1 MYNCNEDEIFV
12 SRIFTKEKIYCQ
24 GEGYNY
30 MKKYNPE
37 KLKKTHIYPLIIILI
52 IVVLLVSIAILLI
65 VGAIV
70 NNMTNGK
77 VSQGYKWA
85 YGFYSQ
91 IKDIDIEDKSAMDEA
106 FTNYSNIVDDMMGV
120 TITED
125 ENIVYKNGKILYDL
139 KTDIKEYIPFADVYD
154 NATENAKI
162 YLDTTD
168 NAFFEK
174 LSNGDIA
181 YIQESVIDSIKL
193 SDSMGESAGF
203 NEVMN
208 VSVFQ
213 QTCYYGFDNDDGTVT
228 YVTMNLH
235 ITAMDVFFVELVCIS
250 IALICLIFLIFV
262 IFMFVRF
269 VRSQRRLLKLY
280 YADKET
286 GGNNWYYF
294 LGDAL
299 KKMKKYRR
307 KSVNIAM
314 VHIRM
319 EKYRSYCSCYGNKE
333 GRKLVSDFYDVIR
346 RNVTKKETF
355 ARHEMCDFGM
365 LLCYE
370 NKEQLVERIEEIMKQ
385 MAEERPNVKLYFKA
399 GINIPD
405 EEKIEPS
412 ESYNRATIARAKIE
426 EFHNESVSFFTKEM
440 EEELLWER
448 KVENDMER
456 ALLNHE
462 YKVYL
467 QPKYSVDNEKLAAAE
482 ALVRW
487 VHPTEGLI
495 APYKFIPI
503 FEKNGFITKLDDYMI
518 AEVAKLQA
526 GWIEQGKNI
535 VPISVN
541 VSRAHFTRENLAEHI
556 CEIVDYYK
564 VPHDAIELELTESA
578 FFDDKE
584 TLIGIVNKM
593 KSYGFT
599 VSMDDFGAGYSS
611 LNSLKEL
618 PIDVVKLDAEFFRG
632 NDEEGKGK
640 VIVSDAISLAKKL
653 NMRIVAE
660 GIETR
665 EQVDFLAKQECDL
678 IQGYYFAKPM
688 PVDEFEAKVA
698 EDA

>member
-1 MYNCNEDEIFV
+1 MARE
-12 SRIFTKEKIYCQ
+12 
-24 GEGYNY
+24 GER
-30 MKKYNPE
+30 MRKYNAE
-37 KLKKTHIYPLIIILI
+37 KLKKIHIYPLIIIL
-52 IVVLLVSIAILLI
+52 VVVVFLVGMAISLIAGAIL
-65 VGAIV
+65 
-70 NNMTNGK
+70 NNMTQGK
-77 VSQGYKWA
+77 ISQGYRWA
-85 YGFYSQ
+85 EGFYRQ
-91 IKDIDIEDKSAMDEA
+91 IKDINTNDKSALDNVFA
-106 FTNYSNIVDDMMGV
+106 SYSKVVNDVTGV
-120 TITED
+120 TITD
-125 ENIVYKNGKILYDL
+125 GQNVIYKNGEEVSDRKAEAE
-139 KTDIKEYIPFADVYD
+139 EYLSFIEVTSDETVKY
-154 NATENAKI
+154 KI
-162 YLDTTD
+162 YVDIAD
-168 NAFFEK
+168 NSYFEK
-174 LSNGDIA
+174 FASGDFA
-181 YIQESVIDSIKL
+181 FIQESLIKSIEL
-193 SDSMGESAGF
+193 SESQSSDV

-208 VSVFQ
+208 MSIFS
-213 QTCYYGFDNDDGTVT
+213 QTCYYGFDNGDGTVT
-228 YVTMNLH
+228 YVTVKIHM
-235 ITAMDVFFVELVCIS
+235 TVQDVVFVQLVCLGI
-250 IALICLIFLIFV
+250 ILICIIYFVFV

-269 VRSQRRLLKLY
+269 VKNQRKLLKLY

-294 LGDAL
+294 LGAAE

-307 KSVNIAM
+307 KSVNAAM

-319 EKYRSYCSCYGNKE
+319 EKYRSYCTCYGDKE
-333 GRKLVSDFYDVIR
+333 GSRLVSDFYDVIR
-346 RNVTKKETF
+346 RNITKKETF
-355 ARHEMCDFGM
+355 ARHEMCDFGI
-365 LLCYE
+365 LLCYVDE
-370 NKEQLVERIEEIMKQ
+370 EQLVERVEKLMQ
-385 MAEERPNVKLYFKA
+385 LMADKRPDIKLYFKA
-399 GINIPD
+399 GINILD

-412 ESYNRATIARAKIE
+412 EAYNRATIARAKIE
-426 EFHNESVSFFTKEM
+426 DSHNESVSFFTREM
-440 EEELLWER
+440 KEELLWER

-456 ALLNHE
+456 ALANHE

-503 FEKNGFITKLDDYMI
+503 FERNGFITKLDDYMI

-526 GWIEQGKNI
+526 GWIAQGKSI

-556 CEIVDYYK
+556 CSIVDSYK
-564 VPHDAIELELTESA
+564 VPHEAIELELTESA
-578 FFDDKE
+578 FFDDKQ

-593 KSYGFT
+593 KNYGFA

-632 NDEEGKGK
+632 EDEEGKGK
-640 VIVSDAISLAKKL
+640 LIVSEAISLAKKL

-665 EQVDFLAKQECDL
+665 EQVDFLAENECDL

-688 PVDEFEAKVA
+688 PVEEFELKVDEECA
-698 EDA
+698 G

>member
-1 MYNCNEDEIFV
+1 MRKN
-12 SRIFTKEKIYCQ
+12 
-24 GEGYNY
+24 
-30 MKKYNPE
+30 NPE
-37 KLKKTHIYPLIIILI
+37 KLRKTHIYPLIIILTVTVI
-52 IVVLLVSIAILLI
+52 IVSAAISLMA
-65 VGAIV
+65 GAIFD
-70 NNMTNGK
+70 NMTRGK
-77 VSQGYKWA
+77 ISQGYKWA
-85 YGFYSQ
+85 CGLYNQ
-91 IKDIDIEDKSAMDEA
+91 MKDININDKDAMDDV
-106 FTNYSNIVDDMMGV
+106 FTNYSAVATDV
-120 TITED
+120 TGITVTD
-125 ENIVYKNGKILYDL
+125 GENVIYQNGEEISDL
-139 KTDIKEYIPFADVYD
+139 KADARDYYQFIEAYGDEAEVY
-154 NATENAKI
+154 KI
-162 YLDTTD
+162 YLDTTENSYFKRFASGD
-168 NAFFEK
+168 LAF
-174 LSNGDIA
+174 
-181 YIQESVIDSIKL
+181 IQESLLHSIEL
-193 SDSMGESAGF
+193 SNNPDEAADI

-208 VSVFQ
+208 ISVFQ
-213 QTCYYGFDNDDGTVT
+213 QTCYYGFKNDDGIIT
-228 YVTMNLH
+228 YIALKIH
-235 ITAMDVFFVELVCIS
+235 ITVQDVILVQLVCIS
-250 IALICLIFLIFV
+250 IGLICLIYLLFV

-294 LGDAL
+294 LGEAS
-299 KKMKKYRR
+299 KKMRKYKR
-307 KSVNIAM
+307 KSVNVAM

-319 EKYRSYCSCYGNKE
+319 EKYRSYCSCYGDKE
-333 GRKLVSDFYDVIR
+333 GSKLVSDFYDVIR
-346 RNVTKKETF
+346 GAVTKKETF
-355 ARHEMCDFGM
+355 ARHEMCDFGI
-365 LLCYE
+365 LLCYVSE
-370 NKEQLVERIEEIMKQ
+370 EQLVERVEKIMKA
-385 MAEERPNVKLYFKA
+385 MAEKRPTVKLYFKA
-399 GINIPD
+399 GINTTD
-405 EEKIEPS
+405 MQTIEPS

-426 EFHNESVSFFTKEM
+426 DSHNENVSFFTQQMK
-440 EEELLWER
+440 EELLWER

-456 ALLNHE
+456 ALVNHE

-467 QPKYSVDNEKLAAAE
+467 QPKYSVGNEKLAAAE

-503 FEKNGFITKLDDYMI
+503 FERNGFITKLDDYMI

-526 GWIEQGKNI
+526 GWIAQGKII

-556 CEIVDYYK
+556 CEIVDSYK
-564 VPHDAIELELTESA
+564 VPHEVIELELTESA

-593 KSYGFT
+593 KSYGFA

-632 NDEEGKGK
+632 NDKEGKGK
-640 VIVSDAISLAKKL
+640 VIVRDAIALAKKL

-665 EQVDFLAKQECDL
+665 EQVDFLAENECDF

-688 PVDEFEAKVA
+688 PVEEFEVKVA
-698 EDA
+698 QDA

>member
-1 MYNCNEDEIFV
+1 
-12 SRIFTKEKIYCQ
+12 
-24 GEGYNY
+24 
-30 MKKYNPE
+30 MKKYNPD
-37 KLKKTHIYPLIIILI
+37 KLKKIHVYPLIIILI
-52 IVVLLVSIAILLI
+52 IVVFI
-65 VGAIV
+65 VGVAISLLAGALFD
-70 NNMTNGK
+70 NLTRGK
-77 VSQGYKWA
+77 ISQGYKWA
-85 YGFYSQ
+85 KGFYSQ
-91 IKDIDIEDKSAMDEA
+91 IKEIDLDDKSALDDA
-106 FTNYSNIVDDMMGV
+106 FSNYSAVVNDVTGV
-120 TITED
+120 TVSDGET
-125 ENIVYKNGKILYDL
+125 VLYQCGEEISDL
-139 KTDIKEYIPFADVYD
+139 KTDAMDYSGFIELYD
-154 NATENAKI
+154 EELENYTI
-162 YLDTTD
+162 YLDTAE
-168 NAFFEK
+168 NAYFDKFASGN
-174 LSNGDIA
+174 LA
-181 YIQESVIDSIKL
+181 FIQKTLFKSIEL
-193 SDSMGESAGF
+193 SDEMGENADF

-208 VSVFQ
+208 MSVFE
-213 QTCYYGFDNDDGTVT
+213 QTCYYGFKNDDGTVT
-228 YVTMNLH
+228 YVALNLH
-235 ITAMDVFFVELVCIS
+235 IIVQDVILVELVCVSIS
-250 IALICLIFLIFV
+250 LICFIYLIFV
-262 IFMFVRF
+262 IFMFIRF

-286 GGNNWYYF
+286 GGKNWYYF
-294 LGDAL
+294 LGEAS

-307 KSVNIAM
+307 KNVKAAM

-319 EKYRSYCSCYGNKE
+319 EKYRNYCSCYGDKE
-333 GRKLVSDFYDVIR
+333 GRELVGDFYDVIR
-346 RNVTKKETF
+346 RNITKKETF

-365 LLCYE
+365 FICYE
-370 NKEQLVERIEEIMKQ
+370 NEEQLVERIEKIMGLLDAK
-385 MAEERPNVKLYFKA
+385 RPNIKLYFKA
-399 GINIPD
+399 GINILD
-405 EEKIEPS
+405 GEIMEPS
-412 ESYNRATIARAKIE
+412 EAYNRATIARAKIE
-426 EFHNESVSFFTKEM
+426 DTHNENVSFFTQQMK
-440 EEELLWER
+440 EELLWER

-456 ALLNHE
+456 ALINHE

-467 QPKYSVDNEKLAAAE
+467 QPKYSVDDEKLAAAE

-503 FEKNGFITKLDDYMI
+503 FERNGFITKLDDYMI

-526 GWIEQGKNI
+526 RWIAEGKKI

-556 CEIVDYYK
+556 CGIVDSYK
-564 VPHDAIELELTESA
+564 VPHEAIELELTESA

-593 KSYGFT
+593 KNYGFA

-665 EQVDFLAKQECDL
+665 EQVDFLAENECDL

-688 PVDEFEAKVA
+688 PVEEFEVKVS

>member
-1 MYNCNEDEIFV
+1 
-12 SRIFTKEKIYCQ
+12 
-24 GEGYNY
+24 
-30 MKKYNPE
+30 MKKYNPD
-37 KLKKTHIYPLIIILI
+37 KLKKIHVYPLIIILI
-52 IVVLLVSIAILLI
+52 IVIFI
-65 VGAIV
+65 VGVAISLLAGALFD
-70 NNMTNGK
+70 NLTRGK
-77 VSQGYKWA
+77 ISQGYKWA
-85 YGFYSQ
+85 KGFYSQ
-91 IKDIDIEDKSAMDEA
+91 IKEIDLDDKSALDDA
-106 FTNYSNIVDDMMGV
+106 FSNYSAVVNDVTGV
-120 TITED
+120 TVSDGET
-125 ENIVYKNGKILYDL
+125 VLYQCGEEISDL
-139 KTDIKEYIPFADVYD
+139 KTDAMDYSGFIELYD
-154 NATENAKI
+154 EELENYTI
-162 YLDTTD
+162 YLDTAE
-168 NAFFEK
+168 NAYFDKFASGN
-174 LSNGDIA
+174 LA
-181 YIQESVIDSIKL
+181 FIQKTLFKSIEL
-193 SDSMGESAGF
+193 SDEMGENADF

-208 VSVFQ
+208 MSVFE
-213 QTCYYGFDNDDGTVT
+213 QTCYYGFKNDDGTVT
-228 YVTMNLH
+228 YVALNLH
-235 ITAMDVFFVELVCIS
+235 IIVQDVILVELVCVSIS
-250 IALICLIFLIFV
+250 LICFIYLIFV
-262 IFMFVRF
+262 IFMFIRF

-286 GGNNWYYF
+286 GGKNWYYF
-294 LGDAL
+294 LGEAS

-307 KSVNIAM
+307 KNVKAAM

-319 EKYRSYCSCYGNKE
+319 EKYRNYCSCYGDKE
-333 GRKLVSDFYDVIR
+333 GRALVGDFYDVIR
-346 RNVTKKETF
+346 RNITKKETF

-365 LLCYE
+365 LICYE
-370 NKEQLVERIEEIMKQ
+370 NEEQLVERIEKIMGLLDAK
-385 MAEERPNVKLYFKA
+385 RPNIKLYFKA
-399 GINIPD
+399 GINILD
-405 EEKIEPS
+405 GEIMEPS
-412 ESYNRATIARAKIE
+412 EAYNRATIARAKIE
-426 EFHNESVSFFTKEM
+426 DTHNENVSFFTQQMK
-440 EEELLWER
+440 EELLWER

-456 ALLNHE
+456 ALINHE

-467 QPKYSVDNEKLAAAE
+467 QPKYSVDDEKLAAAE

-503 FEKNGFITKLDDYMI
+503 FERNGFITKLDDYMI

-526 GWIEQGKNI
+526 RWIAEGKKI

-541 VSRAHFTRENLAEHI
+541 VSRVHFTRENLAEHI
-556 CEIVDYYK
+556 CGIVDSYK
-564 VPHDAIELELTESA
+564 VPHEAIELELTESA

-593 KSYGFT
+593 KNYGFA

-665 EQVDFLAKQECDL
+665 EQVDFLAENECDL

-688 PVDEFEAKVA
+688 PVEEFEVKVS

>member
-1 MYNCNEDEIFV
+1 
-12 SRIFTKEKIYCQ
+12 
-24 GEGYNY
+24 
-30 MKKYNPE
+30 MKKYNPD
-37 KLKKTHIYPLIIILI
+37 KLKRIHVYPLIIILF
-52 IVVLLVSIAILLI
+52 IVIFIVDVAITLIA
-65 VGAIV
+65 GAISE
-70 NNMTNGK
+70 NMSSGK
-77 VSQGYKWA
+77 ISQGYKWA

-91 IKDIDIEDKSAMDEA
+91 IKEIDIHDKSAMDDA
-106 FTNYSNIVDDMMGV
+106 FINYSSVVNDMTGV
-120 TITED
+120 TVTD
-125 ENIVYKNGKILYDL
+125 GGSVVYQNGEEMSDL
-139 KTDIKEYIPFADVYD
+139 KTDVNEYSQLIEMNGDEV
-154 NATENAKI
+154 ENYKI
-162 YLDTTD
+162 YLDNTD
-168 NAFFEK
+168 NSYFDKFASGDLAFIRET
-174 LSNGDIA
+174 LIESTELLGDM
-181 YIQESVIDSIKL
+181 EEFTNMND
-193 SDSMGESAGF
+193 
-203 NEVMN
+203 VMN
-208 VSVFQ
+208 RSVFQ
-213 QTCYYGFDNDDGTVT
+213 QTCYYGFDNDDGIVT
-228 YVTMNLH
+228 YVTLKIH
-235 ITAMDVFFVELVCIS
+235 ITVQDVILVLLVCIS
-250 IALICLIFLIFV
+250 IILLCSIYLLFV

-294 LGDAL
+294 LGNAS

-307 KSVNIAM
+307 KSVNAAM

-319 EKYRSYCSCYGNKE
+319 EKYRSYCSCYGDKE
-333 GRKLVSDFYDVIR
+333 GSRLASDFYDVIR
-346 RNVTKKETF
+346 KNITRKETF

-365 LLCYE
+365 LLCYVSE
-370 NKEQLVERIEEIMKQ
+370 EQLVERVETIMKL
-385 MAEERPNVKLYFKA
+385 MAEKRPNVKLYFKA
-399 GINIPD
+399 GIHILD
-405 EEKIEPS
+405 GEKIEPS
-412 ESYNRATIARAKIE
+412 ESYNRATIARTKIDDS
-426 EFHNESVSFFTKEM
+426 HNESVSFFTQQMK
-440 EEELLWER
+440 EELLWER
-448 KVENDMER
+448 KVENEMER
-456 ALLNHE
+456 ALTNHE

-503 FEKNGFITKLDDYMI
+503 FERNGFITKLDDYMI

-526 GWIEQGKNI
+526 GWIAQGKNI

-556 CEIVDYYK
+556 CEIVDSYK
-564 VPHDAIELELTESA
+564 VPHEAIELELTESA

-584 TLIGIVNKM
+584 TLISIVNKM
-593 KSYGFT
+593 KSYGFA

-640 VIVSDAISLAKKL
+640 VIVSEAIDLAKKL

-665 EQVDFLAKQECDL
+665 EQVDFLAEKECDL

-688 PVDEFEAKVA
+688 PVEEFEAKVE

>member
-1 MYNCNEDEIFV
+1 
-12 SRIFTKEKIYCQ
+12 
-24 GEGYNY
+24 

-37 KLKKTHIYPLIIILI
+37 KLKKIHVYPLILILI
-52 IVVLLVSIAILLI
+52 IVVFI
-65 VGAIV
+65 VGVAISLLAGALFD
-70 NNMTNGK
+70 NLTRGK
-77 VSQGYKWA
+77 ISQGYKWA
-85 YGFYSQ
+85 QGFYSQ
-91 IKDIDIEDKSAMDEA
+91 IKEIDLDDKSALDDA
-106 FTNYSNIVDDMMGV
+106 FANYSAVVNDVTGV
-120 TITED
+120 TVSDGEK
-125 ENIVYKNGKILYDL
+125 VLYQCGEEISDL
-139 KTDIKEYIPFADVYD
+139 KTDAMDYSGFIELYD
-154 NATENAKI
+154 EELENYTI
-162 YLDTTD
+162 YLDTAE
-168 NAFFEK
+168 NAYFDKFASGN
-174 LSNGDIA
+174 LA
-181 YIQESVIDSIKL
+181 FIQKTLFKSIEL
-193 SDSMGESAGF
+193 SDEMGENADF

-208 VSVFQ
+208 MSVFE
-213 QTCYYGFDNDDGTVT
+213 QTCYYGFKNDDGTVT
-228 YVTMNLH
+228 YVALNLH
-235 ITAMDVFFVELVCIS
+235 IIVQDVILVELVCVSIS
-250 IALICLIFLIFV
+250 LICFIYLIFV
-262 IFMFVRF
+262 IFMFIRF

-286 GGNNWYYF
+286 GGKNWYYF
-294 LGDAL
+294 LGEAS

-307 KSVNIAM
+307 KNVKAAM

-319 EKYRSYCSCYGNKE
+319 EKYRNYCSCYGDKE
-333 GRKLVSDFYDVIR
+333 GRALVGDFYDVIR
-346 RNVTKKETF
+346 RNITKKETF

-365 LLCYE
+365 LICYE
-370 NKEQLVERIEEIMKQ
+370 NEEQLVERIEKIMGLLDAK
-385 MAEERPNVKLYFKA
+385 RPNIKLYFKA
-399 GINIPD
+399 GINILD
-405 EEKIEPS
+405 GEIMEPS
-412 ESYNRATIARAKIE
+412 EAYNRATIARAKIE
-426 EFHNESVSFFTKEM
+426 DTHNENVSFFTQQMK
-440 EEELLWER
+440 EELLWER

-456 ALLNHE
+456 ALINHE

-467 QPKYSVDNEKLAAAE
+467 QPKYSVDDEKLAAAE

-503 FEKNGFITKLDDYMI
+503 FERNGFITKLDDYMI

-526 GWIEQGKNI
+526 RWIAEGKKI

-556 CEIVDYYK
+556 CEIVDSYK
-564 VPHDAIELELTESA
+564 VPHEAIELELTESA

-593 KSYGFT
+593 KNYGFA

-665 EQVDFLAKQECDL
+665 EQVDFLAENECDL

-688 PVDEFEAKVA
+688 PVEEFEVKVS

>member
-1 MYNCNEDEIFV
+1 
-12 SRIFTKEKIYCQ
+12 
-24 GEGYNY
+24 

-37 KLKKTHIYPLIIILI
+37 KLKKIHVYPLILILI
-52 IVVLLVSIAILLI
+52 IVIFI
-65 VGAIV
+65 VGVAISILAGAIFD
-70 NNMTNGK
+70 NMTRGK
-77 VSQGYKWA
+77 ISQGYKWA

-91 IKDIDIEDKSAMDEA
+91 LKEIDLDDKSALDDA
-106 FTNYSNIVDDMMGV
+106 FSNYSAVVNDVTGV
-120 TITED
+120 TVTDGET
-125 ENIVYKNGKILYDL
+125 VLYQCGETISDL
-139 KTDIKEYIPFADVYD
+139 KEDAMEYSDFIDIFDEEL
-154 NATENAKI
+154 ENYTI
-162 YLDTTD
+162 YLDTAE
-168 NAFFEK
+168 NAYFDQFASGNLTFIQKTLFKSIE
-174 LSNGDIA
+174 LSED
-181 YIQESVIDSIKL
+181 
-193 SDSMGESAGF
+193 MGENADI
-203 NEVMN
+203 NEAMN
-208 VSVFQ
+208 MSVFE
-213 QTCYYGFDNDDGTVT
+213 QTCYYGFENVDGTVT
-228 YVTMNLH
+228 YVALKLH
-235 ITAMDVFFVELVCIS
+235 IIVQDVILVELICIS
-250 IALICLIFLIFV
+250 ISLICFIYLIFV
-262 IFMFVRF
+262 IFMFIRF
-269 VRSQRRLLKLY
+269 VRSQSRLLKLY

-286 GGNNWYYF
+286 GGKNWYYF
-294 LGDAL
+294 LGVAS

-307 KSVNIAM
+307 KSVKAAM

-319 EKYRSYCSCYGNKE
+319 EKYRSYCSCYGDKE
-333 GRKLVSDFYDVIR
+333 GRALVGDFYDVIR

-365 LLCYE
+365 LLCYTDE
-370 NKEQLVERIEEIMKQ
+370 EQLVERIQKIMSLLAAK
-385 MAEERPNVKLYFKA
+385 RPNIKLYFKA
-399 GINIPD
+399 GINILD
-405 EEKIEPS
+405 GEIMEPS
-412 ESYNRATIARAKIE
+412 EAYNRATIARAKIE
-426 EFHNESVSFFTKEM
+426 ETHNENVSFFTQQMK
-440 EEELLWER
+440 EELLWER

-456 ALLNHE
+456 ALINHE

-503 FEKNGFITKLDDYMI
+503 FERNGFITKLDDYMI

-526 GWIEQGKNI
+526 KWIAEGKKI

-556 CEIVDYYK
+556 CGIVDSYK
-564 VPHDAIELELTESA
+564 VPHEAIELELTESA

-593 KSYGFT
+593 KNYGFA

-665 EQVDFLAKQECDL
+665 EQVDFLAENECDL

-688 PVDEFEAKVA
+688 PVEEFEVKVA

>member
-1 MYNCNEDEIFV
+1 
-12 SRIFTKEKIYCQ
+12 
-24 GEGYNY
+24 
-30 MKKYNPE
+30 MKKYNPD
-37 KLKKTHIYPLIIILI
+37 KLKKIHVYPLIIILI
-52 IVVLLVSIAILLI
+52 IVVFI
-65 VGAIV
+65 VGVAISLLAGALFD
-70 NNMTNGK
+70 NLTRGK
-77 VSQGYKWA
+77 ISQGYKWA
-85 YGFYSQ
+85 QGFYSQ
-91 IKDIDIEDKSAMDEA
+91 IKEIDLDDKSALDDA
-106 FTNYSNIVDDMMGV
+106 FSNYSAVVNDVTGV
-120 TITED
+120 TVSDGET
-125 ENIVYKNGKILYDL
+125 VLYQFGEEISDL
-139 KTDIKEYIPFADVYD
+139 KTDAMDYSGFIELYD
-154 NATENAKI
+154 EELENYTI
-162 YLDTTD
+162 YLDTAE
-168 NAFFEK
+168 NAYFDKFASGN
-174 LSNGDIA
+174 LA
-181 YIQESVIDSIKL
+181 FIQKTLFKSIEL
-193 SDSMGESAGF
+193 SDEMGENADF

-208 VSVFQ
+208 MSVFE
-213 QTCYYGFDNDDGTVT
+213 QTCYYGFKNDDGTVT
-228 YVTMNLH
+228 YVALNLH
-235 ITAMDVFFVELVCIS
+235 IIVQDVILVELVCVSIS
-250 IALICLIFLIFV
+250 LICFIYLIFV
-262 IFMFVRF
+262 IFMFIRF
-269 VRSQRRLLKLY
+269 VRSQSRLLKLY

-286 GGNNWYYF
+286 GGKNWYYF
-294 LGDAL
+294 LGVAS

-307 KSVNIAM
+307 KNVKAAM

-319 EKYRSYCSCYGNKE
+319 EKYRNYCSCYGDKE
-333 GRKLVSDFYDVIR
+333 GRALVGDFYDVIR
-346 RNVTKKETF
+346 RNITKKETF

-365 LLCYE
+365 LICYE
-370 NKEQLVERIEEIMKQ
+370 NEGQLVERIEKIMGLLDAK
-385 MAEERPNVKLYFKA
+385 RPNIKLYFKA
-399 GINIPD
+399 GINILD
-405 EEKIEPS
+405 GEIMEPS
-412 ESYNRATIARAKIE
+412 EAYNRATIARAKIE
-426 EFHNESVSFFTKEM
+426 DTHNENVSFFTQQMK
-440 EEELLWER
+440 EELLWER

-456 ALLNHE
+456 ALINHE

-467 QPKYSVDNEKLAAAE
+467 QPKYSVDDEKLAAAE

-503 FEKNGFITKLDDYMI
+503 FERNGFITKLDDYMI

-526 GWIEQGKNI
+526 KWIAEGKKI

-556 CEIVDYYK
+556 CEIVDSYK
-564 VPHDAIELELTESA
+564 VPHEAIELELTESA

-593 KSYGFT
+593 KNYGFA

-665 EQVDFLAKQECDL
+665 EQVDFLAENECDL

-688 PVDEFEAKVA
+688 PVEEFEVKVA

>member
-1 MYNCNEDEIFV
+1 
-12 SRIFTKEKIYCQ
+12 
-24 GEGYNY
+24 

-37 KLKKTHIYPLIIILI
+37 KLKKIHVYPLILILI
-52 IVVLLVSIAILLI
+52 IVIFI
-65 VGAIV
+65 VGVAISILAGAIFD
-70 NNMTNGK
+70 NMTRGK
-77 VSQGYKWA
+77 ISQGYKWA

-91 IKDIDIEDKSAMDEA
+91 LKEIDLDDKAALDDAFSNYSAVVNDVTGVTVTDGETVLYQCGETISDLKEDAMEYSDFIDIFDEELE
-106 FTNYSNIVDDMMGV
+106 NY
-120 TITED
+120 T
-125 ENIVYKNGKILYDL
+125 
-139 KTDIKEYIPFADVYD
+139 
-154 NATENAKI
+154 I
-162 YLDTTD
+162 YLDTAE
-168 NAFFEK
+168 NAYFDQFASGNLTFIQKALFKSIE
-174 LSNGDIA
+174 LSED
-181 YIQESVIDSIKL
+181 
-193 SDSMGESAGF
+193 MGENADI
-203 NEVMN
+203 NEAMN
-208 VSVFQ
+208 MSVFE
-213 QTCYYGFDNDDGTVT
+213 QTCYYGFENVDGTVT
-228 YVTMNLH
+228 YVALKLH
-235 ITAMDVFFVELVCIS
+235 IIVQDVILVELICIS
-250 IALICLIFLIFV
+250 ISLICFIYLIFV
-262 IFMFVRF
+262 IFMFIRF
-269 VRSQRRLLKLY
+269 VRSQSRLLKLY

-286 GGNNWYYF
+286 GGKNWYYF
-294 LGDAL
+294 LGVAS

-307 KSVNIAM
+307 KSVKAAM

-319 EKYRSYCSCYGNKE
+319 EKYRSYCSCYGDKE
-333 GRKLVSDFYDVIR
+333 GRALVGDFYDVIR

-365 LLCYE
+365 LLCYTDE
-370 NKEQLVERIEEIMKQ
+370 EQLVVRIQKIMSLLAAK
-385 MAEERPNVKLYFKA
+385 RPNIKLYFKA
-399 GINIPD
+399 GINILD
-405 EEKIEPS
+405 GEIMEPS
-412 ESYNRATIARAKIE
+412 EAYNRATIARAKIE
-426 EFHNESVSFFTKEM
+426 ETHNENVSFFTQQMK
-440 EEELLWER
+440 EELLWER

-456 ALLNHE
+456 ALINHE

-503 FEKNGFITKLDDYMI
+503 FERNGFITKLDDYMI

-526 GWIEQGKNI
+526 KWIAEGKKI

-556 CEIVDYYK
+556 CGIVDSYK
-564 VPHDAIELELTESA
+564 VPHEAIELELTESA

-593 KSYGFT
+593 KNYGFA

-665 EQVDFLAKQECDL
+665 EQVDFLAENECDL

-688 PVDEFEAKVA
+688 PVEEFEVKVA

>member
-1 MYNCNEDEIFV
+1 
-12 SRIFTKEKIYCQ
+12 
-24 GEGYNY
+24 
-30 MKKYNPE
+30 MKKYNPD
-37 KLKKTHIYPLIIILI
+37 KLKKIHVYPLIIILI
-52 IVVLLVSIAILLI
+52 IVVFI
-65 VGAIV
+65 VGVAISLLAGALFD
-70 NNMTNGK
+70 NLTRGK
-77 VSQGYKWA
+77 ISQGYKWA
-85 YGFYSQ
+85 QGFYSQ
-91 IKDIDIEDKSAMDEA
+91 IKEIDLDDKSALDDA
-106 FTNYSNIVDDMMGV
+106 FSNYSAVVNDVTGV
-120 TITED
+120 TVSDGET
-125 ENIVYKNGKILYDL
+125 VLYQCGEEISDL
-139 KTDIKEYIPFADVYD
+139 KTDAMDYSGFIELYD
-154 NATENAKI
+154 EELENYTI
-162 YLDTTD
+162 YLDTAE
-168 NAFFEK
+168 NAYFDKFASGN
-174 LSNGDIA
+174 LA
-181 YIQESVIDSIKL
+181 FIQKTLFKSIEL
-193 SDSMGESAGF
+193 SDEMGENADF

-208 VSVFQ
+208 MSVFE
-213 QTCYYGFDNDDGTVT
+213 QTCYYGFKNDDGTVT
-228 YVTMNLH
+228 YVALNLH
-235 ITAMDVFFVELVCIS
+235 IIVQDVILVELVCVSIS
-250 IALICLIFLIFV
+250 LICFIYLIFV
-262 IFMFVRF
+262 IFMFIRF

-286 GGNNWYYF
+286 GGKNWYYF
-294 LGDAL
+294 LGEAS

-307 KSVNIAM
+307 KNVKAAM

-319 EKYRSYCSCYGNKE
+319 EKYRNYCSCYGDKE
-333 GRKLVSDFYDVIR
+333 GRALVGDFYDVIR
-346 RNVTKKETF
+346 RNITKKETF
-355 ARHEMCDFGM
+355 ARHEMCDFG
-365 LLCYE
+365 LLICYE
-370 NKEQLVERIEEIMKQ
+370 NEGQLVERIEKIMGLLDAK
-385 MAEERPNVKLYFKA
+385 RPNIKLYFKA
-399 GINIPD
+399 GINILD
-405 EEKIEPS
+405 GEIMEPS
-412 ESYNRATIARAKIE
+412 EAYNRATIARAKIE
-426 EFHNESVSFFTKEM
+426 DTHNENVSFFTQQMK
-440 EEELLWER
+440 EELLWER

-456 ALLNHE
+456 ALINHE

-467 QPKYSVDNEKLAAAE
+467 QPKYSVDDEKLAAAE

-503 FEKNGFITKLDDYMI
+503 FERNGFITKLDDYMI

-526 GWIEQGKNI
+526 KWIAEGKKI

-556 CEIVDYYK
+556 CEIVDSYK
-564 VPHDAIELELTESA
+564 VPHEAIELELTESA

-593 KSYGFT
+593 KDYGFA

-665 EQVDFLAKQECDL
+665 EQVDFLAENECDL

-688 PVDEFEAKVA
+688 PVEEFEVKVA

>member
-1 MYNCNEDEIFV
+1 
-12 SRIFTKEKIYCQ
+12 
-24 GEGYNY
+24 

-37 KLKKTHIYPLIIILI
+37 KLKKTHVYPLIIILF
-52 IVVLLVSIAILLI
+52 IVVFIVGVALTLL
-65 VGAIV
+65 VGAIA
-70 NNMTNGK
+70 NNMTIGK
-77 VSQGYKWA
+77 ISQGYKWA

-91 IKDIDIEDKSAMDEA
+91 MKDININDKAAMDDV
-106 FTNYSNIVDDMMGV
+106 FNNYSAVVNDVIGV
-120 TITED
+120 TVTNGEA
-125 ENIVYKNGKILYDL
+125 VLYQNGKEISDL
-139 KTDIKEYIPFADVYD
+139 KTDAKEYTNYIDLYD
-154 NATENAKI
+154 EENFKI
-162 YLDTTD
+162 YLETTD
-168 NAFFEK
+168 NSYFDKFASGDLAF
-174 LSNGDIA
+174 
-181 YIQESVIDSIKL
+181 IQESVFKSIEM
-193 SDSMGESAGF
+193 SDSMDGSNNF

-208 VSVFQ
+208 MSVFQ
-213 QTCYYGFDNDDGTVT
+213 QTCYYGFNNDDGTVT
-228 YVTMNLH
+228 YVTLKIH
-235 ITAMDVFFVELVCIS
+235 ITVQDVILVELVCVS
-250 IALICLIFLIFV
+250 IFLICFIYFIFV

-269 VRSQRRLLKLY
+269 VRSQRKLLKLY

-294 LGDAL
+294 LGVAS
-299 KKMKKYRR
+299 KKMRKYRR
-307 KSVNIAM
+307 KSVKAAM
-314 VHIRM
+314 VHIQM

-333 GRKLVSDFYDVIR
+333 GSKLVSDFYDVIR
-346 RNVTKKETF
+346 RSITRKETF
-355 ARHEMCDFGM
+355 ARHEMCDFGI
-365 LLCYE
+365 LLCYMDE
-370 NKEQLVERIEEIMKQ
+370 EHLVERVEKIMKL
-385 MAEERPNVKLYFKA
+385 MAEKRPNIKLYFKA
-399 GINIPD
+399 GIHILD
-405 EEKIEPS
+405 GERMEPA
-412 ESYNRATIARAKIE
+412 ESYNRATIARTKIDDS
-426 EFHNESVSFFTKEM
+426 HNESVSFFTKQM
-440 EEELLWER
+440 KEELLWER
-448 KVENDMER
+448 KVENEMER
-456 ALLNHE
+456 ALQNHE

-495 APYKFIPI
+495 APYRFIPI
-503 FEKNGFITKLDDYMI
+503 FERNGFITRLDDYMI
-518 AEVAKLQA
+518 EEVAKLQA
-526 GWIEQGKNI
+526 GWIAQGKRI

-556 CEIVDYYK
+556 CEIVDHYK
-564 VPHDAIELELTESA
+564 VPHEAIELELTESA

-593 KSYGFT
+593 KGYGFV

-640 VIVSDAISLAKKL
+640 VIVSDAIGLAKKL

-665 EQVDFLAKQECDL
+665 EQVDFLAEKECDL

-688 PVDEFEAKVA
+688 PVEEFEVKVD

>member
-1 MYNCNEDEIFV
+1 
-12 SRIFTKEKIYCQ
+12 
-24 GEGYNY
+24 
-30 MKKYNPE
+30 MKKYNPD
-37 KLKKTHIYPLIIILI
+37 KLKKIHVYPLIIILI
-52 IVVLLVSIAILLI
+52 IVVFI
-65 VGAIV
+65 VGVAISLLAGALFD
-70 NNMTNGK
+70 NLTRGK
-77 VSQGYKWA
+77 ISQGYKWA
-85 YGFYSQ
+85 QGFYSR
-91 IKDIDIEDKSAMDEA
+91 IKEIDLDDKSALDDA
-106 FTNYSNIVDDMMGV
+106 FSNYSAVVNDVTGV
-120 TITED
+120 TISDGET
-125 ENIVYKNGKILYDL
+125 VLYQFGEEISDL
-139 KTDIKEYIPFADVYD
+139 KTDAMDYSGFIELYD
-154 NATENAKI
+154 EELENYTI
-162 YLDTTD
+162 YLDTAE
-168 NAFFEK
+168 NAYFDKFASGN
-174 LSNGDIA
+174 LA
-181 YIQESVIDSIKL
+181 FIQKTLFKSIEL
-193 SDSMGESAGF
+193 SDEMGENADF

-208 VSVFQ
+208 MSVFE
-213 QTCYYGFDNDDGTVT
+213 QTCYYGFKNDDGTVT
-228 YVTMNLH
+228 YVALNLH
-235 ITAMDVFFVELVCIS
+235 IIVQDVILVELVCVSIS
-250 IALICLIFLIFV
+250 LICFIYLIFV
-262 IFMFVRF
+262 IFMFIRF
-269 VRSQRRLLKLY
+269 VRSQSRLLKLY

-286 GGNNWYYF
+286 GGKNWYYF
-294 LGDAL
+294 LGVAS

-307 KSVNIAM
+307 KNVKAAM

-319 EKYRSYCSCYGNKE
+319 EKYRNYCSCYGDKE
-333 GRKLVSDFYDVIR
+333 GRALVGDFYDVIR
-346 RNVTKKETF
+346 RNITKKETF

-365 LLCYE
+365 LICYE
-370 NKEQLVERIEEIMKQ
+370 NEGQLVERIEKIMGLLDAK
-385 MAEERPNVKLYFKA
+385 RPNIKLYFKA
-399 GINIPD
+399 GINILD
-405 EEKIEPS
+405 GEIMEPS
-412 ESYNRATIARAKIE
+412 EAYNRATIARAKIE
-426 EFHNESVSFFTKEM
+426 DTHNENVSFFTQQMK
-440 EEELLWER
+440 EELLWER

-456 ALLNHE
+456 ALINHE

-467 QPKYSVDNEKLAAAE
+467 QPKYSVDDEKLAAAE

-503 FEKNGFITKLDDYMI
+503 FERNGFITKLDDYMI

-526 GWIEQGKNI
+526 KWIAEGKKI

-556 CEIVDYYK
+556 CEIVDSYK
-564 VPHDAIELELTESA
+564 VPHEAIELELTESA

-593 KSYGFT
+593 KNYGFA

-665 EQVDFLAKQECDL
+665 EQVDFLAENECDL

-688 PVDEFEAKVA
+688 PVEEFEVKVA

>member
-1 MYNCNEDEIFV
+1 
-12 SRIFTKEKIYCQ
+12 
-24 GEGYNY
+24 

-37 KLKKTHIYPLIIILI
+37 KLKKIHVYPLILILI
-52 IVVLLVSIAILLI
+52 IVVFI
-65 VGAIV
+65 VGVAISLLAGALFD
-70 NNMTNGK
+70 NLTRGK
-77 VSQGYKWA
+77 ISQGYKWA
-85 YGFYSQ
+85 QGFYSQ
-91 IKDIDIEDKSAMDEA
+91 IKEIDLDDKSALDDA
-106 FTNYSNIVDDMMGV
+106 FSNYSAVVNDVTGV
-120 TITED
+120 TVSDGET
-125 ENIVYKNGKILYDL
+125 VLYQCGEEISDL
-139 KTDIKEYIPFADVYD
+139 KTDAMDYSGFIELYD
-154 NATENAKI
+154 EELENYTI
-162 YLDTTD
+162 YLDTAE
-168 NAFFEK
+168 NAYFDKFASGN
-174 LSNGDIA
+174 LA
-181 YIQESVIDSIKL
+181 FIQRTLFKSIEL
-193 SDSMGESAGF
+193 SDEMGENADF

-208 VSVFQ
+208 MSVFE
-213 QTCYYGFDNDDGTVT
+213 QTCYYGFKNDDGTVT
-228 YVTMNLH
+228 YVALNLH
-235 ITAMDVFFVELVCIS
+235 IIVQDVILVELVCVSIS
-250 IALICLIFLIFV
+250 LICFIYLIFV
-262 IFMFVRF
+262 IFMFIRF

-286 GGNNWYYF
+286 GGKNWYYF
-294 LGDAL
+294 LGEAS

-307 KSVNIAM
+307 KNVKAAM

-319 EKYRSYCSCYGNKE
+319 EKYRNYCSCYGDKE
-333 GRKLVSDFYDVIR
+333 GRALVGDFYDVIR
-346 RNVTKKETF
+346 RNITKKETF

-365 LLCYE
+365 LICYE
-370 NKEQLVERIEEIMKQ
+370 NEEQLVERIEKIMGLLDAK
-385 MAEERPNVKLYFKA
+385 RPNIKLYFKA
-399 GINIPD
+399 GINILD
-405 EEKIEPS
+405 GEIMEPS
-412 ESYNRATIARAKIE
+412 EAYNRATIARAKIE
-426 EFHNESVSFFTKEM
+426 DTHNENVSFFTQQMK
-440 EEELLWER
+440 EELLWER

-456 ALLNHE
+456 ALINHE

-467 QPKYSVDNEKLAAAE
+467 QPKYSVDDEKLAAAE

-503 FEKNGFITKLDDYMI
+503 FERNGFITKLDDYMI

-526 GWIEQGKNI
+526 RWIAEGKKI

-556 CEIVDYYK
+556 CEIVDSYK
-564 VPHDAIELELTESA
+564 VPHEAIELELTESA

-593 KSYGFT
+593 KNYGFA

-665 EQVDFLAKQECDL
+665 EQVDFLAENECDL

-688 PVDEFEAKVA
+688 PVEEFEVKVS

>member
-1 MYNCNEDEIFV
+1 
-12 SRIFTKEKIYCQ
+12 
-24 GEGYNY
+24 

-37 KLKKTHIYPLIIILI
+37 KLKKIHIYPLIISLI
-52 IVVLLVSIAILLI
+52 IVFLIVGLAIALI
-65 VGAIV
+65 VGAIAD
-70 NNMTNGK
+70 NMTSGK
-77 VSQGYKWA
+77 LSQGYKWA
-85 YGFYSQ
+85 YGCYSQ
-91 IKDIDIEDKSAMDEA
+91 IEAVGINDRSAMDDVFA
-106 FTNYSNIVDDMMGV
+106 NYSAVVKDVTGV
-120 TITED
+120 TVTD
-125 ENIVYKNGKILYDL
+125 GGDVVYQIGEEISDL
-139 KTDIKEYIPFADVYD
+139 KADAEKYLQFVEVYGEEE
-154 NATENAKI
+154 ENYKI

-168 NAFFEK
+168 NSYFDRFV
-174 LSNGDIA
+174 SGDMSF
-181 YIQESVIDSIKL
+181 IQESLFKLLELLDSQ
-193 SDSMGESAGF
+193 GESTDY
-203 NEVMN
+203 NELMN
-208 VSVFQ
+208 MSVFQ
-213 QTCYYGFDNDDGTVT
+213 QTCYYGFENDDGTIT
-228 YVTMNLH
+228 YITLKIH
-235 ITAMDVFFVELVCIS
+235 ITVQDMLFVELVFLGI
-250 IALICLIFLIFV
+250 ILICFIYLLFV
-262 IFMFVRF
+262 ILMFVRF

-294 LGDAL
+294 LGEAS

-307 KSVNIAM
+307 KSVKAAM

-319 EKYRSYCSCYGNKE
+319 EKYRSYCSCYGDKE
-333 GRKLVSDFYDVIR
+333 GSRLVSDFYDVIR
-346 RNVTKKETF
+346 KNITKKETF
-355 ARHEMCDFGM
+355 ARHEMCDFGI
-365 LLCYE
+365 LLCYVSE
-370 NKEQLVERIEEIMKQ
+370 EQLVERVNKIMKL
-385 MAEERPNVKLYFKA
+385 MAEERPDVKLYFKV
-399 GINIPD
+399 GIHILD
-405 EEKIEPS
+405 EEKMEPS

-426 EFHNESVSFFTKEM
+426 DSHSERVSFFTQQMK
-440 EEELLWER
+440 EELLWER

-456 ALLNHE
+456 ALINHE

-487 VHPTEGLI
+487 DHPTEGLI

-503 FEKNGFITKLDDYMI
+503 FEKNGFITRLDDYMI

-526 GWIEQGKNI
+526 GWIAQGKKI

-541 VSRAHFTRENLAEHI
+541 VSRAHFTRVNLAEHI
-556 CEIVDYYK
+556 CEIVDSYK
-564 VPHDAIELELTESA
+564 VPHEVIELELTESA
-578 FFDDKE
+578 FFDDKQ

-593 KSYGFT
+593 KSYGFA

-640 VIVSDAISLAKKL
+640 VIVSDAIGLAKKL

-665 EQVDFLAKQECDL
+665 EQVDFLAENECDL

-688 PVDEFEAKVA
+688 PVEEFEMKVA
-698 EDA
+698 KDA

>member
-1 MYNCNEDEIFV
+1 MKRYN
-12 SRIFTKEKIYCQ
+12 T
-24 GEGYNY
+24 
-30 MKKYNPE
+30 E
-37 KLKKTHIYPLIIILI
+37 KLKKIHIYPLLIILF
-52 IVVLLVSIAILLI
+52 IVVFI
-65 VGAIV
+65 VGVAIALMAGAISD
-70 NNMTNGK
+70 NMTRGRI
-77 VSQGYKWA
+77 SQGYKWA

-91 IKDIDIEDKSAMDEA
+91 IKDININDKSAMDEA
-106 FTNYSNIVDDMMGV
+106 FTNYSAVIDDITGV
-120 TITED
+120 MVTD
-125 ENIVYKNGKILYDL
+125 GENVLYQNGEEISDL
-139 KTDIKEYIPFADVYD
+139 KTDVNEYPQFVQIYGDEV
-154 NATENAKI
+154 ENCKI

-168 NAFFEK
+168 DSYFNKFASGDFAFIEESLLESIE
-174 LSNGDIA
+174 LSGAMN
-181 YIQESVIDSIKL
+181 ECTNL
-193 SDSMGESAGF
+193 

-208 VSVFQ
+208 MSVFQ
-213 QTCYYGFDNDDGTVT
+213 QTCYYGFKNDDGTVT
-228 YVTMNLH
+228 YVTLKIH
-235 ITAMDVFFVELVCIS
+235 ITVQDVILVQLVCIS
-250 IALICLIFLIFV
+250 IILICSIYLIFV

-294 LGDAL
+294 LGDAS
-299 KKMKKYRR
+299 KKMRKYRR
-307 KSVNIAM
+307 KSVNTAM

-319 EKYRSYCSCYGNKE
+319 EKYSSYCSCYGDKE
-333 GRKLVSDFYDVIR
+333 GSRLVSDFYDAIR
-346 RNVTKKETF
+346 KNVTRKETF

-365 LLCYE
+365 LLCYVSE
-370 NKEQLVERIEEIMKQ
+370 EQLVERVETIMKF
-385 MAEERPNVKLYFKA
+385 MAEKRPDVKLYFKA
-399 GINIPD
+399 GINILD
-405 EEKIEPS
+405 GEVIEPS
-412 ESYNRATIARAKIE
+412 ESYNRATIARAEIDDS
-426 EFHNESVSFFTKEM
+426 HNERVSFFTRQMK
-440 EEELLWER
+440 EELLWER

-456 ALLNHE
+456 ALMNHE

-503 FEKNGFITKLDDYMI
+503 FEKNGFITRLDDYMI

-526 GWIEQGKNI
+526 GWIAQGKNI

-556 CEIVDYYK
+556 CEIVDSYK
-564 VPHDAIELELTESA
+564 VPHEAIELELTESA

-593 KSYGFT
+593 KSYGFA

-632 NDEEGKGK
+632 NDKEGKGK
-640 VIVSDAISLAKKL
+640 VIVSEAISLAKKL

-665 EQVDFLAKQECDL
+665 EQVDFLAENECDL

-688 PVDEFEAKVA
+688 PVEEFEVKVA

>member
-1 MYNCNEDEIFV
+1 
-12 SRIFTKEKIYCQ
+12 
-24 GEGYNY
+24 

-37 KLKKTHIYPLIIILI
+37 KLKKIHVYPLILILI
-52 IVVLLVSIAILLI
+52 IVVFI
-65 VGAIV
+65 VGVAISLLAGALFD
-70 NNMTNGK
+70 NLTRGK
-77 VSQGYKWA
+77 ISQGYKWA
-85 YGFYSQ
+85 QGFYSQ
-91 IKDIDIEDKSAMDEA
+91 IKEIDLDNKSAMDDA
-106 FTNYSNIVDDMMGV
+106 FANYSAVVNDVTGV
-120 TITED
+120 TVSDGEK
-125 ENIVYKNGKILYDL
+125 VLYQCGEEISDL
-139 KTDIKEYIPFADVYD
+139 KTDAMDYSGFIELYD
-154 NATENAKI
+154 EELENYTI
-162 YLDTTD
+162 YLDTAE
-168 NAFFEK
+168 NAYFDKFASGN
-174 LSNGDIA
+174 LA
-181 YIQESVIDSIKL
+181 FIQKTLFKSIEL
-193 SDSMGESAGF
+193 SDEMGENADF

-208 VSVFQ
+208 MSVFE
-213 QTCYYGFDNDDGTVT
+213 QTCYYGFKNDDGTVT
-228 YVTMNLH
+228 YVALNLH
-235 ITAMDVFFVELVCIS
+235 IIVQDVILVELVCVSIS
-250 IALICLIFLIFV
+250 LICFIYLIFV
-262 IFMFVRF
+262 IFMFIRF

-286 GGNNWYYF
+286 GGKNWYYF
-294 LGDAL
+294 LGEAS

-307 KSVNIAM
+307 KNVKAAM

-319 EKYRSYCSCYGNKE
+319 EKYRNYCSCYGDKE
-333 GRKLVSDFYDVIR
+333 GRALVGDFYDVIR
-346 RNVTKKETF
+346 RNITKKETF

-365 LLCYE
+365 LICYE
-370 NKEQLVERIEEIMKQ
+370 NEEQLVERIEKIMGLLDAK
-385 MAEERPNVKLYFKA
+385 RPNIKLYFKA
-399 GINIPD
+399 GINILD
-405 EEKIEPS
+405 GEIMEPS
-412 ESYNRATIARAKIE
+412 EAYNRATIARAKIE
-426 EFHNESVSFFTKEM
+426 DTHNENVSFFTQQMK
-440 EEELLWER
+440 EELLWER

-456 ALLNHE
+456 ALINHE

-467 QPKYSVDNEKLAAAE
+467 QPKYSVDDEKLAAAE

-503 FEKNGFITKLDDYMI
+503 FERNGFITKLDDYMI

-526 GWIEQGKNI
+526 RWIAEGKKI

-556 CEIVDYYK
+556 CEIVDSYK
-564 VPHDAIELELTESA
+564 VPHEAIELELTESA

-593 KSYGFT
+593 KNYGFA

-665 EQVDFLAKQECDL
+665 EQVDFLAENECDL

-688 PVDEFEAKVA
+688 PVEEFEVKVS

>member
-1 MYNCNEDEIFV
+1 
-12 SRIFTKEKIYCQ
+12 
-24 GEGYNY
+24 
-30 MKKYNPE
+30 MKKYNPD
-37 KLKKTHIYPLIIILI
+37 KLKKIHVYPLIIILI
-52 IVVLLVSIAILLI
+52 IVIFI
-65 VGAIV
+65 VGVAISLLAGALFD
-70 NNMTNGK
+70 NLTRGK
-77 VSQGYKWA
+77 ISQGYKWA
-85 YGFYSQ
+85 KGFYSQ
-91 IKDIDIEDKSAMDEA
+91 IKEIDLDDKSALDDA
-106 FTNYSNIVDDMMGV
+106 FSNYSTVVNDVTGV
-120 TITED
+120 TVSDGET
-125 ENIVYKNGKILYDL
+125 VLYQCGEEISDL
-139 KTDIKEYIPFADVYD
+139 KTDAMDYSGFIELYD
-154 NATENAKI
+154 EELENYTI
-162 YLDTTD
+162 YLDTAE
-168 NAFFEK
+168 NAYFDKFASGN
-174 LSNGDIA
+174 LA
-181 YIQESVIDSIKL
+181 FIQKTLFKSIEL
-193 SDSMGESAGF
+193 SDEMGENADF

-208 VSVFQ
+208 MSVFE
-213 QTCYYGFDNDDGTVT
+213 QTCYYGFKNDDGTVT
-228 YVTMNLH
+228 YVALNLH
-235 ITAMDVFFVELVCIS
+235 IIVQDVILVELVCVSIS
-250 IALICLIFLIFV
+250 LICFIYLIFV
-262 IFMFVRF
+262 IFMFIRF

-286 GGNNWYYF
+286 GGKNWYYF
-294 LGDAL
+294 RGEAS

-307 KSVNIAM
+307 KNVKAAM

-319 EKYRSYCSCYGNKE
+319 EKYRNYCSCYGDKE
-333 GRKLVSDFYDVIR
+333 GRALVGDFYDVIR
-346 RNVTKKETF
+346 RNITKKETF

-365 LLCYE
+365 FICYE
-370 NKEQLVERIEEIMKQ
+370 NEEQLVERIEKIMGLLDAK
-385 MAEERPNVKLYFKA
+385 RPNIKLYFKA
-399 GINIPD
+399 GINILD
-405 EEKIEPS
+405 GEIMEPS
-412 ESYNRATIARAKIE
+412 EAYNRATIARAKIE
-426 EFHNESVSFFTKEM
+426 DTHNENVSFFTQQMK
-440 EEELLWER
+440 EELLWER

-456 ALLNHE
+456 ALINHE

-467 QPKYSVDNEKLAAAE
+467 QPKYSVDDEKLAAAE

-503 FEKNGFITKLDDYMI
+503 FERNGFITKLDDYMI

-526 GWIEQGKNI
+526 RWIAEGKKI

-556 CEIVDYYK
+556 CGIVDSYK
-564 VPHDAIELELTESA
+564 VPHEAIELELTESA

-593 KSYGFT
+593 KNYGFA

-665 EQVDFLAKQECDL
+665 EQVDFLAENECDL

-688 PVDEFEAKVA
+688 PVEEFEVKVS

>member
-1 MYNCNEDEIFV
+1 
-12 SRIFTKEKIYCQ
+12 
-24 GEGYNY
+24 
-30 MKKYNPE
+30 MKKYNPD
-37 KLKKTHIYPLIIILI
+37 KLKKIHIYPLIIILI
-52 IVVLLVSIAILLI
+52 IVVLIVGIAITLI
-65 VGAIV
+65 AGAVFDSLTRGRI
-70 NNMTNGK
+70 
-77 VSQGYKWA
+77 SQGYQWA

-91 IKDIDIEDKSAMDEA
+91 MKKINANDKSAMDDV
-106 FTNYSNIVDDMMGV
+106 FTNYSAVVNDLAGIMV
-120 TITED
+120 TD
-125 ENIVYKNGKILYDL
+125 GDHVVYQNGEVISDL
-139 KTDIKEYIPFADVYD
+139 KTATGHDSQFIDVFED
-154 NATENAKI
+154 NPENYKI
-162 YLDTTD
+162 YLDTSGNSYFD
-168 NAFFEK
+168 RFASGDLAF
-174 LSNGDIA
+174 
-181 YIQESVIDSIKL
+181 IQESLFELL
-193 SDSMGESAGF
+193 SDMDESGS
-203 NEVMN
+203 VMDFVN
-208 VSVFQ
+208 RSVFQ
-213 QTCYYGFDNDDGTVT
+213 QICYYGFDNDDGTVT
-228 YVTMNLH
+228 YVTFKIH
-235 ITAMDVFFVELVCIS
+235 ITLQDVILVQLVCIS
-250 IALICLIFLIFV
+250 IFLICFIYFIFV

-269 VRSQRRLLKLY
+269 VKSQRRLLKLY

-294 LGDAL
+294 LGEAA
-299 KKMKKYRR
+299 KKMRKYRR
-307 KSVNIAM
+307 KSVNAAM

-319 EKYRSYCSCYGNKE
+319 EKFRSYCSCYGDKE
-333 GRKLVSDFYDVIR
+333 GGKLVSDFYDVIR
-346 RNVTKKETF
+346 TNVTKKETF
-355 ARHEMCDFGM
+355 ARHERCDFGI

-370 NKEQLVERIEEIMKQ
+370 SEEQLVERVEKIMKC
-385 MAEERPNVKLYFKA
+385 MAETRPNVKLYFKA
-399 GINIPD
+399 GIYIFD
-405 EEKIEPS
+405 GEVMEPS

-426 EFHNESVSFFTKEM
+426 DSHDESVSFFTRQMK
-440 EEELLWER
+440 EELLWER

-467 QPKYSVDNEKLAAAE
+467 QPKYTVSNEKLAAAE

-503 FEKNGFITKLDDYMI
+503 FEKNGFITRLDDYMI

-526 GWIEQGKNI
+526 GWIAQGKNI

-556 CEIVDYYK
+556 CEIVDHYK
-564 VPHDAIELELTESA
+564 VPHEVIELELTESA

-593 KSYGFT
+593 KSYGFA

-640 VIVSDAISLAKKL
+640 VIVSEAISLAKKL

-665 EQVDFLAKQECDL
+665 EQVDFLAENDCDL

-688 PVDEFEAKVA
+688 PVEEFEVKASNEA
-698 EDA
+698 